1 MKEIKTLSIEVYIN
15 KIRPC
20 SKNIINNLKKS
31 DTWKIKLIIVI
42 KLRSSKDTDEER
54 LMHSKS
60 DNIETM
66 VNDKAD
72 EVSFQSRLSRC
83 QIGLE
88 TTTKGRSFIFDHVHL
103 LCCR

>member
-20 SKNIINNLKKS
+20 LKDIINNLKTS
-31 DTWKIKLIIVI
+31 DTWNIKLIIVI

-60 DNIETM
+60 DNI
-66 VNDKAD
+66 
-72 EVSFQSRLSRC
+72 
-83 QIGLE
+83 
-88 TTTKGRSFIFDHVHL
+88 
-103 LCCR
+103 